1 MTPKRKWYQNLV
13 SGHRKECRSGRGAGT
28 EEEEGQGLL
37 EAAVAF
43 LFLLVILIAMFEMAM
58 VFASYIALLNTAVQ
72 GAIYAAGSPNM
83 ESDPPDTNYQQYVS
97 IMQAEVLAGSLSWV
111 DVRINPPELPANV
124 APGEAITVTV
134 DYTLTTFASEIVFPM
149 FGRFGLPS
157 EYHISARTA
166 APIR

>member
-1 MTPKRKWYQNLV
+1 MPR
-13 SGHRKECRSGRGAGT
+13 AGS
-28 EEEEGQGLL
+28 EKEEGQGLL

-72 GAIYAAGSPNM
+72 GAIYAAGYPDM
-83 ESDPPDTNYQQYVS
+83 ESSPPDVNYEQYVS
-97 IMQAEVLAGSLSWV
+97 IMQAEALAGSLSWV

-124 APGEAITVTV
+124 VEGEPITVTV
-134 DYTLTTFASEIVFPM
+134 DYTLTTFASEVVFPM
-149 FGRFGLPS
+149 FERFGLPT